1 VKIPLSPKS
10 RILLIIILGVVW
22 VANEYKPGSQT
33 SSVAT
38 SASQSSTGTSTGRT
52 STVESGSQSDIAKAF
67 RNKQSDLIVTESGQ
81 VLKVLPDDTKGS
93 RHQRILVKVSSGKTV
108 LIAHNI
114 DLAPRLNTLRS
125 GDTIRFKGEYEWNE
139 KGGVVH
145 WTHHD
150 PAKRH
155 VGGWIEFDGRRYE

>member
-1 VKIPLSPKS
+1 MKIPRSPKL
-10 RILLIIILGVVW
+10 RILLITILGVVW
-22 VANEYKPGSQT
+22 VANEYNSGNQT
-33 SSVAT
+33 NSVSR
-38 SASQSSTGTSTGRT
+38 SASPSSTSTSKTERN
-52 STVESGSQSDIAKAF
+52 SQGDIANAF
-67 RNKQSDLIVTESGQ
+67 KNKQSDLIVTENGK
-81 VLKVLPDDTKGS
+81 VIKVLPDDTKGS

-114 DLAPRLNTLRS
+114 DLAPRLNTLKA

-155 VGGWIEFDGRRYE
+155 VGGWIEFNGQRYE

>member
-1 VKIPLSPKS
+1 MKIPLSPKL
-10 RILLIIILGVVW
+10 RIVLIIILGVVW
-22 VANEYKPGSQT
+22 VANEYKPGGQT
-33 SSVAT
+33 GPVAT
-38 SASQSSTGTSTGRT
+38 SASQSSTSVARA
-52 STVESGSQSDIAKAF
+52 SKVDSGSQSAIAKAF
-67 RNKQSDLIVTESGQ
+67 RDKQSDLIVTESGK

-93 RHQRILVKVSSGKTV
+93 RHQRILVKVNSGKTV